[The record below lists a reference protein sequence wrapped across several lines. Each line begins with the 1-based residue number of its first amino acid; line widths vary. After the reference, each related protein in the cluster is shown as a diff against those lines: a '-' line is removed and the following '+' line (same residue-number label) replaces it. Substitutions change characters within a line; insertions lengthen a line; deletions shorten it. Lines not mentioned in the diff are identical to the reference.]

1 MGIEKGH
8 AVTVIHRLE
17 VSANNL
23 LANPSSFGEPVN
35 GQAYISTAIVRIVKK
50 KKKAWKL
57 CRRRSRSRRCET
69 HA

>member
-1 MGIEKGH
+1 
-8 AVTVIHRLE
+8 
-17 VSANNL
+17 L

-57 CRRRSRSRRCET
+57 CRRRSRRCET